1 MDIWLLKC
9 MMFVAL
15 ATFEYAILLGVR
27 FDKGRNMSSMGCEA
41 ENNEKKKCNRVD
53 RICLEV
59 FMATYILVVVA
70 YFIVVTQSN

>member
-1 MDIWLLKC
+1 

-27 FDKGRNMSSMGCEA
+27 FGKGRNISSMGCEE
-41 ENNEKKKCNRVD
+41 ENNEKKCNLVD

-59 FMATYILVVVA
+59 FMAIYTLVVVA

>member
-1 MDIWLLKC
+1 

-27 FDKGRNMSSMGCEA
+27 FGKGRNISGMGCEA
-41 ENNEKKKCNRVD
+41 RKYEKKCNLVD
-53 RICLEV
+53 RICLKV
-59 FMATYILVVVA
+59 FMAIYILVVVA